1 MERVASHIINGYADN
16 FHPERVANGVG
27 HQVVVKII
35 SEIIIKSGISLFNHI
50 WPLVQDFL
58 RPIINHFNTIP
69 STAEVAIVPLREGPT
84 LRPRRRR

>member
-1 MERVASHIINGYADN
+1 MERVASHIINGYAEN

-35 SEIIIKSGISLFNHI
+35 SEIIFKSGIALFNHI

-58 RPIINHFNTIP
+58 RPVINHFNSSTEIAVVP
-69 STAEVAIVPLREGPT
+69 SREGPT